1 MKKIKTVRKFFTVL
15 SVMTMAF
22 FCGFMSVSCSD
33 GSDSSEESG
42 TVADGGNSP
51 SGDETG
57 SAIVLDASESVFSLE
72 EGKTYSI
79 TLSDIS
85 LAASKTFNLSEASWK
100 IDNPYIAAVH
110 GNKIEPLS
118 GGEAKLTS
126 GNTVVNIKITE
137 PNREITSDPF
147 DLKTVSE
154 NIDIFCCGDSIMR
167 DYGAS
172 DSDQYGLGQALKVF
186 FDESK
191 ANVVTDI
198 SNGGRSSRLFYNEDS
213 RWPEVKRRI
222 EANNAKGKKSVV
234 ILSFGHNDQRALTD
248 VNKEYG
254 AQFTFAEKNKNGTVA
269 GTHYDFMEKYI
280 VETRALGAVP
290 VCVTPFARASF
301 SGSEVSAD
309 GKHDWSNKIMT
320 GDDTPRGNY
329 PAAMKAAA
337 KKQGAILIDMTELS
351 AAKITEYNNA
361 GKIKYFYV
369 DSDNTHERTLGG
381 LELAKIV
388 TDELKNGGYLTSYI
402 KETPKRVMVN
412 KSSLAFGRLLPGASK
427 VSSFK
432 ISNFMN
438 ESGSITVTAPDGY
451 SLSLESNGS
460 FKNSIEIQTV
470 KDFIGCEVFVKFSP
484 AEVISY
490 NGDLTVTH
498 TSVTPDFGN
507 TVAGTVEGATLKIA
521 LTGAGKE
528 KAQTGSDVTVTWKM
542 AEASGA
548 LSKAAVCTSEDLT
561 PAEAKLVG
569 LVPSTPKAIGG
580 VSYARVTID
589 NTGNVWPVN
598 DTGAK
603 MDDVYI
609 EYAVPASGID
619 LTVNKI
625 SFDCCSSGGSY
636 MAWSAYY
643 STNEDFSNPD
653 PICEIKTGTKEVLSN
668 NSAGGAKGTDEALG
682 LPVEN
687 GSTLYIRIYPAYKDT
702 KENAGRTFIVS
713 NVTVEGL
720 IQ

>member
-42 TVADGGNSP
+42 TVAGGGNSP

-57 SAIVLDASESVFSLE
+57 SAIVLDASENVFSLE

-126 GNTVVNIKITE
+126 GNTVVNIKIAE
-137 PNREITSDPF
+137 PNREVTSDPF

-198 SNGGRSSRLFYNEDS
+198 SNGGRSSRLFYNEAS

-222 EANNAKGKKSVV
+222 EKNNEEGKKSVV
-234 ILSFGHNDQRALTD
+234 IFSFGHNDQRALTD
-248 VNKEYG
+248 VNKDYG
-254 AQFTFAEKNKNGTVA
+254 AQFTFAKTNKNGTVA
-269 GTHYDFMEKYI
+269 GTHFDFMEKYI

-337 KKQGAILIDMTELS
+337 QKQGAILIDMTELS

-388 TDELKNGGYLTSYI
+388 TDELKKGGYLTSYI

-412 KSSLAFGRLLPGASK
+412 KSSLAFGRLFANAKKDL
-427 VSSFK
+427 SFK
-432 ISNFMN
+432 LSLFN
-438 ESGSITVTAPDGY
+438 ESDGTVTVTAPEGYTVCATADGEY
-451 SLSLESNGS
+451 KSSLVINCADVQFGT
-460 FKNSIEIQTV
+460 EI
-470 KDFIGCEVFVKFSP
+470 FVRFSP
-484 AEVISY
+484 SEVKEY
-490 NGDLTVTH
+490 NADLTVTH
-498 TSVTPDFGN
+498 SSVTPDFGN
-507 TVAGTVEGATLKIA
+507 TPAGTVEETTLKIA
-521 LTGAGKE
+521 MTAAGKEKIEGGTPETVLFPMIDANKAFDYNGAGKE
-528 KAQTGSDVTVTWKM
+528 LSGTVT
-542 AEASGA
+542 
-548 LSKAAVCTSEDLT
+548 LT
-561 PAEAKLVG
+561 G
-569 LVPSTPKAIGG
+569 LEPSTARQEGTEKPLSGPY
-580 VSYARVTID
+580 YARVGILG
-589 NTGNVWPVN
+589 GNWPVN
-598 DTGAK
+598 DSGTK
-603 MDDVYI
+603 RETEYI
-609 EYAVPASGID
+609 QYAIPASGAD
-619 LTVNKI
+619 FVVNKI
-625 SFDCCSSGGSY
+625 SFKAASSGSGW
-636 MAWSAYY
+636 MMWHAYY
-643 STNEDFSNPD
+643 SKDENFANPT
-653 PICEIKTGTKEVLSN
+653 PIVENANSDGKAKEVMIECST
-668 NSAGGAKGTDEALG
+668 GAEELG
-682 LPVEN
+682 LTVEE
-687 GSTLYIRIYPAYKDT
+687 GQTLYVRIYPAFKT
-702 KENAGRTFIVS
+702 TTESKGRTFMIS
-713 NVTVEGL
+713 NLKVEGL